1 MTKYLLLSRVGRR
14 LEDKPMASLLARLQQ
29 YRESASPAER
39 GLVRQIL
46 EDPEGLSGLSIHELS
61 ERTFASPSTVSRLC
75 RKLGLSGYRDFQ
87 RQLIYDLAIL
97 RESERAIIG
106 DLHPTD
112 TTAQTAVKVIGGNIA
127 ALTLTEKLNDPAVF
141 DACVDLMTAAR
152 TINLF
157 GMGASLLSA
166 RDLHY
171 KLLRIG
177 VVCNLIDDWH
187 GQLLYASNSMPGDV
201 AIAISYS
208 GSTREVNTCV
218 RKARERGAKVISIT
232 GSGFDSELARNSDEV
247 LLVASTE
254 PLMRSAATAS
264 RIGQLGVIDILFKSF
279 VNRDYERYSEILER
293 NQILKQK

>member
-1 MTKYLLLSRVGRR
+1 
-14 LEDKPMASLLARLQQ
+14 MASLLARLQQ
-29 YRESASPAER
+29 YRDSASSAER
-39 GLVRQIL
+39 GLVKRII
-46 EDPEGLSGLSIHELS
+46 EDPESVSGLSIHELS
-61 ERTFASPSTVSRLC
+61 ELTFASPSTISRLC
-75 RKLGLSGYRDFQ
+75 RKLGLKGYREFQ
-87 RQLIYDLAIL
+87 RQLIYDLAVL
-97 RESERAIIG
+97 RESGRSIIE

-112 TTAQTAVKVIGGNIA
+112 TTAQTASKVIRGNIG
-127 ALTLTEKLNDPAVF
+127 ALTLTEKLNDAQVF

-187 GQLLYASNSMPGDV
+187 GQLLYASNSAPGDV

-208 GSTREVNTCV
+208 GATTEVNTCV
-218 RKARERGAKVISIT
+218 RKARERGAKIISIT
-232 GSGFDSELARNSDEV
+232 GSGFDSELARISDEV

-293 NQILKQK
+293 NQIHK